1 MGYLKA
7 LEYTYVQMGKNMKGI
22 GMQGE
27 NMEEESRP
35 VKMEMFMKVSL
46 WMSYLKV
53 LEYKVMQMDKN
64 MKGITRLGKNM
75 EKEYEL
81 FLTEMFMKE
90 NL

>member
-46 WMSYLKV
+46 
-53 LEYKVMQMDKN
+53 
-64 MKGITRLGKNM
+64 
-75 EKEYEL
+75 
-81 FLTEMFMKE
+81 
-90 NL
+90 